1 MSFDFKK
8 YIADIP
14 DFPEKGIIFRDFSP
28 LVENGEAYKQVI
40 SAITEFG
47 REKGATAVAAPEAR
61 GFLVGAPV
69 ANELGVGFVQA
80 RKAGKLPRATESET
94 YDLEYGTSST
104 LEMHIDA
111 IKPGDKVLVVD
122 DLLATGGTIQATIRL
137 IERLGGEVVGVA
149 FIIELSDLPGRTNLA
164 NYDVLSLTTY

>member
-28 LVENGEAYKQVI
+28 LVGNGPAFKEAI
-40 SAITEFG
+40 SELAEFG
-47 REKGATAVAAPEAR
+47 RRKGATAVAAPEAR
-61 GFLVGAPV
+61 GFLVGAPI
-69 ANELGVGFVQA
+69 ATELGVGFVQA
-80 RKAGKLPRATESET
+80 RKEGKLPRATESET

-104 LEMHIDA
+104 LEMLLDA

-149 FIIELSDLPGRTNLA
+149 FIIELSELPGRDNLKD
-164 NYDVLSLTTY
+164 YDVFSLTTY

>member
-122 DLLATGGTIQATIRL
+122 DLLATGGTIPATIRL